1 MPDAEL
7 TDRDGELPPNG
18 HRLDTGRSSLLPH
31 PEAHNEAGGTGTPG
45 TVLDTTTA
53 ADSGLLRVAEDDDD
67 GVVCAPSGNRWLM
80 PNALARCGLPDSR
93 LRSGGVGRLRLRKL
107 EAEWGC

>member
-7 TDRDGELPPNG
+7 ADRDGGLPPNG
-18 HRLDTGRSSLLPH
+18 HRLDTGRITRP
-31 PEAHNEAGGTGTPG
+31 GGPGTPG

-67 GVVCAPSGNRWLM
+67 GVVMRPERQSVADAERASPVRTPRLSTPLRW
-80 PNALARCGLPDSR
+80 SR
-93 LRSGGVGRLRLRKL
+93 
-107 EAEWGC
+107 